1 MDKKSIQKMS
11 DVRLAALE
19 GLLDDKFS
27 YYASD
32 EEKESLEDLY
42 RTVNDI
48 CLSRSLN
55 SEYYI
60 ERHFE
65 EYQEAYNE
73 FNQMI

>member
-48 CLSRSLN
+48 CLRRSIN